1 MKPRAFRSIALFMA
15 VAVIAAVASF
25 AQPGPSVEAINR
37 ASRSMSI
44 ELNPSDRFVR
54 PSDNE
59 IEVTITLS
67 NLRVG
72 APYYLDVGVY
82 SAEGYVRG
90 CNGDGMKQRHN
101 FRRVSTSMIT
111 RTAKVSLSPRAI
123 AFLKNNG
130 RRGAGFR
137 SGTTSTAF
145 NLCWTRRIQPRQPQ
159 IQTLVVASR

>member
-37 ASRSMSI
+37 APGSMSI

-101 FRRVSTSMIT
+101 FRRVTTSTIT
-111 RTAKVSLSPRAI
+111 RTAKVSLSPQLCLWRLLREGLPLGLVEQLQCS
-123 AFLKNNG
+123 FYDPWVQ
-130 RRGAGFR
+130 R
-137 SGTTSTAF
+137 SGQYGGSGGP
-145 NLCWTRRIQPRQPQ
+145 RR
-159 IQTLVVASR
+159 L

>member
-37 ASRSMSI
+37 APGSTSI

-72 APYYLDVGVY
+72 ATYLFKVNVY
-82 SAEGYVRG
+82 SAEGRAGG
-90 CNGDGMKQRHN
+90 CEGDGMNWNRSV
-101 FRRVSTSMIT
+101 RGATSTIT
-111 RTAKVSLSPRAI
+111 RTAKVSLSPSCAY
-123 AFLKNNG
+123 G
-130 RRGAGFR
+130 DY
-137 SGTTSTAF
+137 
-145 NLCWTRRIQPRQPQ
+145 
-159 IQTLVVASR
+159 

>member
-37 ASRSMSI
+37 APGSMSI

-90 CNGDGMKQRHN
+90 CKRRRHETKTQLPQSDN
-101 FRRVSTSMIT
+101 EHDNPHGEGVVIPQLCLWRLLREGLPSGIG
-111 RTAKVSLSPRAI
+111 RA
-123 AFLKNNG
+123 A
-130 RRGAGFR
+130 
-137 SGTTSTAF
+137 T
-145 NLCWTRRIQPRQPQ
+145 
-159 IQTLVVASR
+159 V